1 MSEDLF
7 IAMQNDSHFKTDL
20 FFLRMIK
27 NDILSSSLKLEI
39 DSIRDDL
46 NEELYEFDLND
57 IILEMMGF
65 SQKEIDNEISLK
77 YYFQTKSVLEEMR
90 FKKMSRELL
99 NERAMKVYYE
109 LKKLKSSL

>member
-7 IAMQNDSHFKTDL
+7 NTMQNDSHFKKDL

-46 NEELYEFDLND
+46 NEELYEFDLNN

-65 SQKEIDNEISLK
+65 SQKDIDNEISLK
-77 YYFQTKSVLEEMR
+77 YYFQIKGVLEEMR
-90 FKKMSRELL
+90 IKKMSRELL
-99 NERAMKVYYE
+99 NERAMKIYFE
-109 LKKLKSSL
+109 MKRLK